1 MSAIRLAVALVVA
14 LGASAHA
21 QTADA
26 PVAGPVAG
34 PEAAMVST
42 EIAALSDAMR
52 LAELFAVL
60 RDEGL
65 ALGRDYDT
73 DMFPSGGGPG
83 WAEAV
88 DRIYAVERLQTEFV
102 ASLQEALGGDA
113 EALADILAFY
123 RSDLGQRVVA
133 LEIEARR
140 AFLDEAAE
148 DAARVAADRRR
159 ADRDP
164 RADQI
169 ARFIAAGDLLEMNV
183 AGALT
188 GNLAFMTGMN
198 DSGAYGPGMP
208 QDKLLQDVW
217 GQEAQIREDTQSW
230 LNAYLGLAYQPL
242 DDADLDSYIAF
253 MDSPAGQRLNGA
265 LFVAFDRV
273 FRGVSYDLGRAAGLA
288 MLGRDI

>member
-1 MSAIRLAVALVVA
+1 MSAIRLAVALVLA
-14 LGASAHA
+14 LGAPTHA

-26 PVAGPVAG
+26 PVAGP
-34 PEAAMVST
+34 EAAAVST
-42 EIAALSDAMR
+42 GIAALSDAMR
-52 LAELFAVL
+52 LGDLFSVL

-88 DRIYAVERLQTEFV
+88 DRIYAVDRLHSDFV
-102 ASLQEALGGDA
+102 ATLQDALGGDA
-113 EALADILAFY
+113 ETLEDILAFY

-253 MDSPAGQRLNGA
+253 MESPAGQRLNGA